1 MLSEVWSV
9 RCFLM
14 WGWIGPSVLETWLCF
29 YSANSKLITGWH
41 FFRGSVGLT
50 EVLRAKSDRGGDG
63 GRGHRGEGDPS
74 PAGHNRVS
82 RHTGTKPAG
91 LVVNTGTDRIIWKAI
106 ITGEQHGVT
115 EEQSHTEHTDSEN
128 THVGFG
134 SFLWRQASTEAEA
147 IPKS

>member
-29 YSANSKLITGWH
+29 YSANPKLITGWH

-91 LVVNTGTDRIIWKAI
+91 LVVNTGTFAFWC
-106 ITGEQHGVT
+106 EQHDSSLSHSSFFKATASVKT
-115 EEQSHTEHTDSEN
+115 AKQTNKQKQEEQKL
-128 THVGFG
+128 
-134 SFLWRQASTEAEA
+134 FLPPQTFCF
-147 IPKS
+147 